1 MNYKILNSHN
11 FFPALIVDDWY
22 TKEEKESVWKEL
34 DFYTKKGFL
43 VRSENRPD
51 TATDETGNKLARSF
65 RIYPDNIYNFD
76 NRNVSDIL
84 TLTDKFR
91 EKKFHDLVTEC
102 FGAKSRMY
110 FNTNRENC
118 LISYYENNDYY
129 DEHCDVFAITILIW
143 LYKEPK
149 KYKGG
154 DLILTES
161 NCKIENINNRMVMF
175 PSYYLHKVTPVNF
188 NENLNQ
194 LGYGRYTITHFFFTF
209 PGTNKTI

>member
-1 MNYKILNSHN
+1 MNYKILNSVN
-11 FFPALIVDDWY
+11 NFPALIVDDWY
-22 TKEEKESVWKEL
+22 TKEEEKAIHTEL
-34 DFYTKKGFL
+34 NFYTKKKFL
-43 VRSENRPD
+43 VRSEDRPD
-51 TATDETGNKLARSF
+51 TASDKDGNKLARSF

-84 TLTDKFR
+84 TLTSKFR
-91 EKKFHDLVTEC
+91 EKKFQDLVTEA
-102 FGAKSRMY
+102 FGPKGRLF

-129 DEHCDVFAITILIW
+129 DEHCDVFSITILIW

-161 NCKIENINNRMVMF
+161 DCKIENINNRMVMF
-175 PSYYLHKVTPVNF
+175 PSYYLHKVTPVKF
-188 NENLNQ
+188 NETVSE
-194 LGYGRYTITHFFFTF
+194 LGYGRYTITHFFFTL
-209 PGTNKTI
+209 PGVKN